1 MQVFVVDS
9 NFFIE
14 AHRAIYPLDVAIG
27 FWLKVKE
34 LAHSGKIISIDKVKD
49 ELYQNNDD
57 LKKWCQNNLP
67 EDFFKD
73 TATVLHQ
80 YARISVWV
88 DSKRSHYLPNAINE
102 FLAADEADAFLVAYG
117 MDDPE
122 KRIIVT
128 REVSDPKGKKRI
140 KIPDCCMDMGVTFLN
155 PIEMFRMLGET
166 F

>member
-1 MQVFVVDS
+1 MAIFIVDS

-14 AHRAIYPLDVAIG
+14 AHRAIYPLDVALG

-34 LAHSGKIISIDKVKD
+34 LAHAGKIISIDKVKD
-49 ELYQNNDD
+49 ELYQNNDE

-73 TATVLHQ
+73 TDIVVPQ
-80 YARISVWV
+80 YARISEWV
-88 DSKRSHYLPNAINE
+88 DSKRSHYSPKAINE
-102 FLAADEADAFLVAYG
+102 FLDADEADAFLVAYG
-117 MDDPE
+117 MADHE
-122 KRIIVT
+122 NRIIVT
-128 REVSDPKGKKRI
+128 REISDPKGKKRI
-140 KIPDCCMDMGVTFLN
+140 KIPDCCVDMGVFFIN

>member
-1 MQVFVVDS
+1 MKVFVVDS

-27 FWLKVKE
+27 FWSKVE
-34 LAHSGKIISIDKVKD
+34 QLAQEGKIISIDKVKD
-49 ELYQNNDD
+49 ELYQNNDE

-73 TATVLHQ
+73 TDLVLPQ
-80 YARISVWV
+80 YAKISVWV
-88 DSKRSHYLPNAINE
+88 DSKRAHFLPKAVNE

-117 MDDPE
+117 MADIE
-122 KRIIVT
+122 NRIIVT
-128 REVSDPKGKKRI
+128 REVSDPKAKKRI
-140 KIPDCCMDMGVTFLN
+140 KIPDCCLEMGVAFLN